1 MRKIFVSV
9 ITRSTQRGIEWVS
22 DTEAKVWV
30 HAAPEKGKANKE
42 GCEVIAEELSLR
54 PYQVRISA
62 GEMSSKKI
70 IEIIK

>member
-9 ITRSTQRGIEWVS
+9 IARSTQRGIEWVS

-30 HAAPEKGKANKE
+30 YAVPEKGKANKE
-42 GCEVIAEELSLR
+42 VCEVIAEELSLR